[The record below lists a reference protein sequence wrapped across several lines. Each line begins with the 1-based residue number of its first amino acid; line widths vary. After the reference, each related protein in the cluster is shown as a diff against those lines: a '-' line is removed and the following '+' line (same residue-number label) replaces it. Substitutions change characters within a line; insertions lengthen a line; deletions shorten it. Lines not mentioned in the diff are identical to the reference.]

1 MGVEQIGTANPE
13 AVLNRPIVDFIDP
26 SQMVFDVTNEHGL
39 TQANPP
45 GDYEHG
51 ADSHNYDAVY
61 YGPTWRYGRNGLG
74 ISVYASR
81 GDTFDATLRHA
92 HAKVAG
98 EGSSIQVDSYDQRV
112 DMNGVDYPIDQKDKI
127 ILRTTTPGG
136 KEIVRSLTKIFAK
149 DGVYY
154 HPQWRQTKRV
164 GGDFIARDEPLTP
177 RQVRAL
183 GRLTARKFG
192 LSYTEENLRTP
203 GPLRIADGTG
213 DVNYSPSVY
222 RYVNQ
227 LVSDF
232 HQEGLTDLEVRK
244 KLLTTLHPDRNP
256 DVERIEDYFSYAA
269 AVDLGQKQIHQETLE
284 DTTFTAETEVA

>member
-1 MGVEQIGTANPE
+1 MGVEQVGTANPE
-13 AVLNRPIVDFIDP
+13 AVFNRPPVDFIDP
-26 SQMVFDVTNEHGL
+26 SQMIYDATTEHGL
-39 TQANPP
+39 TQASPQ
-45 GDYEHG
+45 GVYEHG
-51 ADSHNYDAVY
+51 IDSHNYDAVY

-74 ISVYASR
+74 IGVYASR
-81 GDTFDATLRHA
+81 GDTFDGTLTHA
-92 HAKVAG
+92 HAKVTD
-98 EGSSIQVDSYDQRV
+98 EESSLQVDSYDQRV
-112 DMNGVDYPIDQKDKI
+112 DMNGVDYAIDLRDKM
-127 ILRTTTPGG
+127 ILRTTAPGG

-149 DGVYY
+149 DGQYY

-183 GRLTARKFG
+183 GRLTARKFS

-203 GPLRIADGTG
+203 GPLRMANGTG
-213 DVNYSPSVY
+213 DVNYSPNVY

-232 HQEGLTDLEVRK
+232 RQEGLTGLEVRK

-256 DVERIEDYFSYAA
+256 DVGDIEDYFSYASA
-269 AVDLGQKQIHQETLE
+269 IDLSQKQIHQETLG
-284 DTTFTAETEVA
+284 DTTFTTEAEVA